1 MTEVRIN
8 LYSDTQTKP
17 TPEMRAAMA
26 AAEVGD
32 EQRGE
37 DPSVNR
43 LTAMTAELLGKEAA
57 VFLPSG
63 TMCNQIAV
71 LLHCRPGDEILTDRT
86 SHIVNAEAG
95 GAAALAGAMVRTL
108 DGVHGVFS
116 AEQLEEGVRAKSR
129 HAPRSRLVAVEQT
142 SNQGGGTVWPLATLG
157 EVAAVAR
164 RHGLAL
170 HMDGARLLNAT
181 VASGVTAAEFAQP
194 FDTVW
199 VDLSKG
205 LGCPVGAVL
214 AGSSEAIGEAWQWKQ
229 RLGGAMRQA
238 GVIAA
243 AGIYA
248 LEHHVERLAE
258 DHANA
263 RHFAERIATV
273 VRNITAQVRQYLV
286 TKTLISA
293 ATGFLIFLILW
304 ILGVDFPLLW
314 GFLAFLL
321 NFIPNIGS
329 LLAVFLPFL
338 LSLLQF
344 DTLTRPILAL
354 ILMETV
360 QIVMGN
366 VIEPRMMAFSLNLS
380 PLLVLVSLIFW
391 GSLWGIVGMVLAV
404 PLTATVK
411 IFLENIEPL
420 RPVAVLMGGEIKA
433 KGGKD

>member
-8 LYSDTQTKP
+8 LYSDTQTRP

-43 LTAMTAELLGKEAA
+43 LNAMTAELLGKEEA

-86 SHIVNAEAG
+86 AHIVNAEAG

-116 AEQLEEGVRAKSR
+116 AEQLEDGVRAKSR
-129 HAPRSRLVAVEQT
+129 HAPRSRLVTVEQT
-142 SNQGGGTVWPLATLG
+142 SNQGGGTVWPLATIG
-157 EVAAVAR
+157 EVADVAR

-181 VASGVTAAEFAQP
+181 VASGVAAAEYAQP

-214 AGSSEAIGEAWQWKQ
+214 AGTSELIGEAWQWKQ

-243 AGIYA
+243 AGVYA
-248 LEHHVERLAE
+248 LEHHVGRMAE

-263 RHFAERIATV
+263 RHFAERLATIPGV
-273 VRNITAQVRQYLV
+273 ACDPERVETNMVFFDV
-286 TKTLISA
+286 A
-293 ATGFLIFLILW
+293 ATGLTAAELSERLAG
-304 ILGVDFPLLW
+304 LGIRIGTSSRTLLR
-314 GFLAFLL
+314 
-321 NFIPNIGS
+321 
-329 LLAVFLPFL
+329 AVTHL
-338 LSLLQF
+338 
-344 DTLTRPILAL
+344 DVTRPDVEEAAEAVRAVIGESGARPK
-354 ILMETV
+354 IAET
-360 QIVMGN
+360 G
-366 VIEPRMMAFSLNLS
+366 
-380 PLLVLVSLIFW
+380 
-391 GSLWGIVGMVLAV
+391 
-404 PLTATVK
+404 T
-411 IFLENIEPL
+411 
-420 RPVAVLMGGEIKA
+420 
-433 KGGKD
+433 

>member
-8 LYSDTQTKP
+8 LYSDTQTRP
-17 TPEMRAAMA
+17 TPGMRGAMA

-43 LTAMTAELLGKEAA
+43 LNGMTAELLGKEDA

-63 TMCNQIAV
+63 TMCNQISV
-71 LLHCRPGDEILTDRT
+71 LLHCRPGDEILTDKT

-108 DGVHGVFS
+108 DGVDGVFS
-116 AEQLEEGVRAKSR
+116 AEQLEDGVRAKKR

-142 SNQGGGTVWPLATLG
+142 SNQGGGTIWPLATLG
-157 EVAAVAR
+157 EVANVAR

-199 VDLSKG
+199 IDLSKG

-214 AGSSEAIGEAWQWKQ
+214 AGTSELIEAAWQWKQ

-238 GVIAA
+238 GIIAA

-248 LEHHVERLAE
+248 LEHHVGRMSD

-263 RHFAERIATV
+263 RRFAERLATIPGV
-273 VRNITAQVRQYLV
+273 AVDPEKVETNMVFFDV
-286 TKTLISA
+286 A
-293 ATGFLIFLILW
+293 ATG
-304 ILGVDFPLLW
+304 
-314 GFLAFLL
+314 
-321 NFIPNIGS
+321 
-329 LLAVFLPFL
+329 
-338 LSLLQF
+338 
-344 DTLTRPILAL
+344 
-354 ILMETV
+354 
-360 QIVMGN
+360 
-366 VIEPRMMAFSLNLS
+366 
-380 PLLVLVSLIFW
+380 
-391 GSLWGIVGMVLAV
+391 
-404 PLTATVK
+404 LTAAELIERLAGLGIRIGASSRTRLRAVTHLDVTRADVEEAAEAVRAVIGEAGSRPK
-411 IFLENIEPL
+411 IAE
-420 RPVAVLMGGEIKA
+420 AGA
-433 KGGKD
+433 